1 MKQNNI
7 KTLLITFSTLA
18 LVACNGGGGG
28 GSSGGDT
35 PSPTPT
41 PPAPVVVQ
49 PLTLT
54 QKVLKDGVI
63 QDGIPSLN
71 KIGSHQVWYMIV
83 KNPNAFTVNYSGDYP
98 NYNFQYDKANN
109 TPLNPTQYAMAY
121 DGAISGITTDCLTD
135 DGTLSAGKSCV
146 YKFEAQWA
154 GNTTGKTNFNFNMSY
169 LIRVNGDSTYY
180 FESIGCVNNSYT
192 KCLSNN
198 QNLQFNVINLS
209 QKANDLTGYTAMNNN
224 LPRINLISMDGSKY
238 WDMDTNYNDN
248 PVNPVCQ
255 NYNKSGCITNV
266 YNINY
271 NSSTNTYNKVLSNAY
286 TGSQFGNPFSSLNTD
301 GSDYYYDYYD
311 KNGAMPSIQSLAPSY
326 GFSYTYGLNGN
337 VYVNS
342 GDLTSL
348 YLLNQ
353 NGTNSTLSLL
363 NNQIS
368 ENAVYGVNTNG
379 NVWTF
384 NNYNMYCYDA
394 TNNYTK
400 TTMNVNGLEYF
411 DMHRTIKPNAYYLT
425 MVNKTDYFDL
435 MHNQLSVDANYM
447 IDFNNCQVNKLQY
460 LTNSNKG
467 NIGSVNQQFGTAYS
481 DFNLYIESAT
491 NFSNGLN
498 GGN

>member
-1 MKQNNI
+1 MKQNNNI
-7 KTLLITFSTLA
+7 KPLLIALSTLA
-18 LVACNGGGGG
+18 LAACNGGGGG

-41 PPAPVVVQ
+41 PTPVAVQ

-54 QKVLKDGVI
+54 QKILKDGVI

-71 KIGSHQVWYMIV
+71 KIGSHQVWYMV
-83 KNPNAFTVNYSGDYP
+83 VNNPNAFTVNYSGDMP
-98 NYNFQYDKANN
+98 TYNFQYDKANN
-109 TPLNPTQYAMAY
+109 TPLDPTKYAMAY

-169 LIRVNGDSTYY
+169 LIRVNGDQTYY

-224 LPRINLISMDGSKY
+224 LGGNIISMDGSTY
-238 WDMDTNYNDN
+238 WSIPRD
-248 PVNPVCQ
+248 
-255 NYNKSGCITNV
+255 SASV
-266 YNINY
+266 YSINY
-271 NSSTNTYNKVLSNAY
+271 NASTNTYNKVLTNTY
-286 TGSQFGNPFSSLNTD
+286 TGTQFGGGFASLNTN
-301 GSDYYYDYYD
+301 GSDYYYGYSD
-311 KNGAMPSIQSLAPSY
+311 KNGAMPSIQNLTPQSYSLA
-326 GFSYTYGLNGN
+326 YTYGLNGD
-337 VYVNS
+337 VYADSPSQLQN
-342 GDLTSL
+342 L

-363 NNQIS
+363 TNPIP
-368 ENAVYGVNTNG
+368 EAVYGVNTNG

-384 NNYNMYCYDA
+384 NNYNMYCYNA
-394 TNNYTK
+394 TNSYAK
-400 TTMNVNGLEYF
+400 TTMNVNGLTYDPMMF
-411 DMHRTIKPNAYYLT
+411 RSITPNAYYLT
-425 MVNKTDYFDL
+425 MKNTTDYFDL
-435 MHNQLSVDANYM
+435 MRNQLTVSANYM
-447 IDFNNCQVNKLQY
+447 IDFNNCQVSKTDY
-460 LTNSNKG
+460 LTGVISS
-467 NIGSVNQQFGTAYS
+467 INQQFGIAISS
-481 DFNLYIESAT
+481 DLNLYIESV
-491 NFSNGLN
+491 NQFSNGLN